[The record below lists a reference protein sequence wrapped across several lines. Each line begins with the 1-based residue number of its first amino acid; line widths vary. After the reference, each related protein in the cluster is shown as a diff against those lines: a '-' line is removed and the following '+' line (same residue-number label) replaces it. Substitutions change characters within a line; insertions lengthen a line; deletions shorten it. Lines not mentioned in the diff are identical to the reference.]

1 MGNECEAP
9 RGSARVRCRRGRAG
23 GAALAARAAL
33 TNVPGPYDWSA
44 SPPRGSRDTFVE
56 WMAKNRGENPRFLA
70 ERFDRFRELVAR
82 HDVWDETDMR
92 A

>member
-1 MGNECEAP
+1 MD
-9 RGSARVRCRRGRAG
+9 RREFVV

-33 TNVPGPYDWSA
+33 INVPGPYDWSA

-56 WMAKNRGENPRFLA
+56 WMAKNCGENPRFLG
-70 ERFDRFRELVAR
+70 ESFDRFGELVAR
-82 HDVWDETDMR
+82 YDVWNETDMR